1 MRSNS
6 NNNRA
11 HGLRATICGTLIG
24 LLSVSLLGA
33 NAAAGDANR
42 GKEKSTTCAAC
53 HGVDGNSIN
62 PEWPSLAGQN
72 ESYLI
77 RSMQSFKDGTR
88 DNVLMSPQANMLNDQ
103 DIEDLA
109 AFFAAQT
116 PKRRTADPAL
126 VSQGERLYRGGDGE
140 KGISAC
146 MACHGPNGHGNPG
159 AGYPFLAGQHAT
171 YTTNQLLAYRDDR
184 RKSDMTVNQI
194 MRNISALMSD
204 DEIKAVSSYIQGLQ

>member
-11 HGLRATICGTLIG
+11 HGMRATICGTLIG

-33 NAAAGDANR
+33 KAVAGDAAR
-42 GKEKSTTCAAC
+42 GKNKSITCAAC
-53 HGVDGNSIN
+53 HGADGNSIN

-72 ESYLI
+72 ENYLI
-77 RSMQSFKDGTR
+77 RSLQSFKDGSR
-88 DNVLMSPQANMLNDQ
+88 ENVLMSPQANMLSDQ

-109 AFFAAQT
+109 AFFATQT

-159 AGYPFLAGQHAT
+159 AGYPLLAGQHAT
-171 YTTNQLLAYRDDR
+171 YTTNQLLAYRDDSR
-184 RKSDMTVNQI
+184 RSDMTVNQI
-194 MRNISALMSD
+194 MRNISAQMSD
-204 DEIKAVSSYIQGLQ
+204 DQIKAVSSYIQGLQ